1 MEFKILKEDGVRRF
15 APSGIEIHF
24 LKSENGYQPIFQ
36 LVKIQ
41 HNSLIIKSAPD
52 WIRTN
57 DRPLRRRVLYPSE
70 LQALTLRFV
79 AARWSEVKIRVAIP
93 QNCFLPQLR
102 VPNFMDFA

>member
-1 MEFKILKEDGVRRF
+1 MGCFGLKG
-15 APSGIEIHF
+15 GKT
-24 LKSENGYQPIFQ
+24 LIFQ
-36 LVKIQ
+36 LGFFGVTYCFHQ
-41 HNSLIIKSAPD
+41 SAPD

-79 AARWSEVKIRVAIP
+79 AARWSEVKIRVANP